1 MSAATSTAQPAP
13 HAHDDLSNRGMLCT
27 DESSIPAAPAHDE
40 SSSHAAPSADV
51 RPGNLY
57 FLAAGAW
64 YTLVSMAQLAAGRAD
79 PQVNAGRMI
88 RGLFTRH
95 IDGALDGIHHES
107 GHCYTCRVP
116 KGLLSD
122 AEAVSRLVL
131 CEDGVAIGPAHASH
145 SDIRALGGGRYSHW
159 SGWLYF
165 STPDNTDPRT
175 NGRVYTYRD

>member
-1 MSAATSTAQPAP
+1 MSAATSTAPPAP
-13 HAHDDLSNRGMLCT
+13 HSHDESSNRGAPCT
-27 DESSIPAAPAHDE
+27 DESSIPAPHAHDE
-40 SSSHAAPSADV
+40 SSNRGVISTDV

-64 YTLVSMAQLAAGRAD
+64 YTLVSIAQLAAGRAD
-79 PQVNAGRMI
+79 PQVSAGRMI

-95 IDGALDGIHHES
+95 IDGSLDAVHHES

-131 CEDGVAIGPAHASH
+131 LEDGAPLGPAHSSH
-145 SDIRALGGGRYSHW
+145 NDIRTHGGGRYSHW
-159 SGWLYF
+159 TGWLYF

>member
-1 MSAATSTAQPAP
+1 MSAATSTEQPAP
-13 HAHDDLSNRGMLCT
+13 HAHDDLSNRGAIST
-27 DESSIPAAPAHDE
+27 
-40 SSSHAAPSADV
+40 DV
-51 RPGNLY
+51 RPGRLY

-79 PQVNAGRMI
+79 PQVNAAKMI
-88 RGLFTRH
+88 RGVFTRH
-95 IDGALDGIHHES
+95 LHGQLDEIHKET

-131 CEDGVAIGPAHASH
+131 CEDGVPIGTAHASH